1 MNLTLRR
8 SHIPAGVDDE
18 AELVDEIL
26 LEVAML
32 LLDVATL
39 LGKEDANDDALVV
52 ALAEEDMVELIV
64 NVADVRVIVEVVVTI
79 AFADEDSA
87 EDDPAIEEL
96 AELLAEEP
104 NDEDVRLVAKEEA
117 LGFVFP
123 VLDVDKV
130 LALGIVL
137 VVLVPDKVVR
147 LVDIVEDN
155 KMLVE
160 DDGPVLSE
168 LELPVRTIELV
179 EEENIA
185 PEDVLELMDDDK
197 ALLEVESGVLEGTIE
212 LLAAL
217 ELCVNILNALDEV
230 VDVEGMIE
238 MEVVPGPSD

>member
-130 LALGIVL
+130 LALEIVL